1 MRKRAIVLGA
11 LSFTAAASLV
21 LGPAATAEPERAAAG
36 TVVIGAD
43 QEPATLNI
51 FLTEGNSYTTSLAIN
66 PVLAPGM
73 YYDQNAKLRP
83 MLFDGGPKLLKSNP
97 LTVTFRYKASAKW
110 SDGRQI
116 TGNDFLATYRTIMDP
131 RWDIT
136 SREGWEDIAR
146 VRVTG
151 KAVTVTFK
159 KGRSYAA
166 WDALVANVS
175 PIPAHKVAGKNFN
188 DLWRD
193 SLDIASGPFR
203 FVSWQKGTQ
212 LTLARNNA
220 YTAGPKAKVDRVVF
234 RYIPS
239 TASLFQALNAG
250 EIDATE
256 PQPQLQIVDI
266 RKNTSKFKVQSGP
279 GYFWEHL
286 DIQFGAKGAAALK
299 QKYVRQALITGINR
313 AQIRQ
318 ALYITPGLVGS
329 AKELPVL
336 QSHIFKPF
344 EQYYQPNWKKWAFD
358 QKKVVSMLRSHRCT
372 GGPSRPSA
380 SNDDIWSCPGVGK
393 LSFRFTTTS
402 GNQLRAL
409 TFEIAQQQLKSV
421 GIELLPRFGPSG
433 TVFGQVLPSGD
444 WDLFLFT
451 WQASPTSSAT
461 SFGLYGCGGDQNYMN
476 YCNTKASSLLQKA
489 QFTPDAKQRATMLN
503 RAEVIM
509 ADDVP
514 SIPMFVRPGF
524 LINNKRISGTI
535 INPTNQGSTWN
546 IQSWGVTAS

>member
-11 LSFTAAASLV
+11 IALTAAASLV
-21 LGPAATAEPERAAAG
+21 VGPAATAEPQRAAAG

-43 QEPATLNI
+43 QEPATLN
-51 FLTEGNSYTTSLAIN
+51 FYLTEGNSYTTSLAIS

-73 YYDQNAKLRP
+73 YYDQNAKLQP
-83 MLFDGGPKLLKSNP
+83 MLFDRAPKLLKSNP
-97 LTVTFRYKASAKW
+97 LTVTFRFKANAKW

-116 TGNDFLATYRTIMDP
+116 TGNDFLATYRTIMDA

-146 VRVTG
+146 VRVKG

-166 WDALVANVS
+166 WDGLVANIS
-175 PIPAHKVAGKNFN
+175 PMPAHKLAGKNFN

-193 SLDIASGPFR
+193 SLDISSGPFR

-212 LTLARNNA
+212 LTLAKNNA

-256 PQPQLQIVDI
+256 PQPQLQIVDL
-266 RKNTSKFKVQSGP
+266 RKNSRFKVQSGP

-286 DIQFGAKGAAALK
+286 DIQFGARGHAALK
-299 QKYVRQALITGINR
+299 KKYVRQALITGINR

-344 EQYYQPNWKKWAFD
+344 EQYYQPNWRQWSFD
-358 QKKVVSMLRSHRCT
+358 QKKVISILRANKCT
-372 GGPSRPSA
+372 GGPTSPSA
-380 SNDDIWSCPGVGK
+380 GNDRIWSCPDVGR

-409 TFEIAQQQLKSV
+409 TFEIAQKQLKSV
-421 GIELLPRFGPSG
+421 GIELVPRFGPAG

-444 WDLFLFT
+444 WDVFMFT
-451 WQASPTSSAT
+451 WLGGPTSSAT

-476 YCNTKASSLLQKA
+476 YCNKKASDMLQKA
-489 QFTPDAKQRATMLN
+489 QFTPDPAARAKLLN
-503 RAEVIM
+503 AAEVLL
-509 ADDVP
+509 ANDVM
-514 SIPMFVRPGF
+514 SVPMYVRPGF
-524 LINNKRISGTI
+524 LINSTNVKGPIL
-535 INPTNQGSTWN
+535 NPTQQGSTWN
-546 IQSWGVTAS
+546 SQNWTVS